1 MNIKKTYQGNP
12 ILITGVSQRLGYYCA
27 LELAK
32 AGNLVLGTY
41 RDFQKNQENLEQ
53 LKDAGVELIQAE
65 LATES
70 GISSFI
76 DEVKS
81 QYSSLRCIIHNASSW
96 SKDMPDEAQSK
107 QHGLAQTL
115 FNVHAIAPY
124 QINLALAPLL
134 MQETPS
140 DIIHVTDYVVN
151 AGSDHH
157 IAYAAS
163 KAALE
168 NMTKSFARR
177 FAPQIKVNSIAPSL
191 IMFNQKDDPAYREKA
206 LAKSLLGIEPGPE
219 VFLQSIQYLM
229 DNPYLTGQ
237 TIQLEGGR
245 SIRQS

>member
-1 MNIKKTYQGNP
+1 MNTQNASMANS
-12 ILITGVSQRLGYYCA
+12 ILITGVSQRLGFYCA
-27 LELAK
+27 MALAK
-32 AGNLVLGTY
+32 AGCSVLGTY
-41 RDFQKNQENLEQ
+41 RDVKKNQENLVQ
-53 LKDAGVELIQAE
+53 LKEAGVELIQAE

-70 GISSFI
+70 GIAAFI
-76 DEVKS
+76 EEVKRHCS
-81 QYSSLRCIIHNASSW
+81 GLRCIIHNASSW

-107 QHGLAQTL
+107 QHALAQAL

-134 MQETPS
+134 MQEAPS

-177 FAPQIKVNSIAPSL
+177 YAPKIKVNSIAPSL
-191 IMFNQKDDPAYREKA
+191 IMFNQNDDPTYREKA
-206 LAKSLLGIEPGPE
+206 LAKSLLGIEPGAD
-219 VFLQSIQYLM
+219 VFFKTIQYLM